1 MDVPKFEDFTLPL
14 LRALGDGGE
23 HELAGL
29 RARICDGLGLSEEQ
43 RTAVMPRKRVTYVQF
58 RMGWAATY
66 LRMAGLLSRPGRGI
80 VRITARGKKVL
91 QSPPPRIDR
100 KYLRGIPEFVA
111 NVRRADPGKDARDE
125 GSETPDDVMRQGF
138 EDVRSALYGELKEAV
153 MQVSPGGFEHLVLE
167 LFNRMGYGDWVEH
180 TGRSGDGGID
190 GIIRKDRLGL
200 GEIRVQAKRWSGPVS
215 AGPVREFMGVLH
227 GKDGIFITTSTFAPN
242 AEKEATSNVALID
255 GEKLVELMWEYG
267 VGVSDVETLKI
278 KALDSEYFDQFK

>member
-1 MDVPKFEDFTLPL
+1 MGIPRYVEFRLPL
-14 LRALGDGGE
+14 LRVLGDGGE
-23 HELAGL
+23 HRLVDLHGK
-29 RARICDGLGLSEEQ
+29 ISDDLGLSEKE
-43 RTAVMPRKRVTYVQF
+43 RTQIMPNRNKTYVYG
-58 RMGWAATY
+58 RVNWTATR
-66 LRMAGLLSRPGRGI
+66 LKEAGLLSRTRPGS
-80 VRITARGKKVL
+80 VKITPRGKDVL
-91 QSPPPRIDR
+91 KDPPAIIDD
-100 KYLRGIPEFVA
+100 KYLRGLGYIP
-111 NVRRADPGKDARDE
+111 NTRRADSTEKRDDDDE
-125 GSETPDDVMRQGF
+125 PPDDVLKHGF
-138 EDVRSALYGELKEAV
+138 EQARSALYGELKEAV
-153 MQVSPGGFEHLVLE
+153 MQVSPGGFERLVLE

-200 GEIRVQAKRWSGPVS
+200 GEIRVQAKRWSGPVP